1 MSAHRLHSVPMLYA
15 SIFLLEV
22 YNREQNSRVNIFL
35 AMDGQYSKGCSS
47 TVSFKHF
54 LPQTTVRNTWYV
66 MTQIYIHTHSLPKLH
81 VILSDTCYSIL
92 LCFIIF
98 KECCSQSTK
107 LISSPLK
114 DGNSELENCCCQ
126 PEQCPQVPTVALL
139 GLNGTLQ
146 AGCLLAW
153 HSLSVISKLLS
164 VHVNSVDPKWLA

>member
-1 MSAHRLHSVPMLYA
+1 
-15 SIFLLEV
+15 
-22 YNREQNSRVNIFL
+22 
-35 AMDGQYSKGCSS
+35 
-47 TVSFKHF
+47 
-54 LPQTTVRNTWYV
+54 

-114 DGNSELENCCCQ
+114 DCNPELENCCCQ
-126 PEQCPQVPTVALL
+126 PEQCPQVPTLALL
-139 GLNGTLQ
+139 SLNGTLQ
-146 AGCLLAW
+146 AGYLLAW

-164 VHVNSVDPKWLA
+164 VHVNSVDPKWLALGMHVTLLRCHKKTKEECWTLRCTSTDLHAPSGNGRVPGG